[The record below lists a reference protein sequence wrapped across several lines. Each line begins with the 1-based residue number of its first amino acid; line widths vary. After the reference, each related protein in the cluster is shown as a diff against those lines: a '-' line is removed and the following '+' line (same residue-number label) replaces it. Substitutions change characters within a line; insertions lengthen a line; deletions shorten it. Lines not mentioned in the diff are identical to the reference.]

1 MRAGRFILL
10 ALFVFQKD
18 SNFARKKLMIQN
30 QTKFNIYPSPD
41 ANNHPA

>member
-18 SNFARKKLMIQN
+18 SNFARKKLMILN

-41 ANNHPA
+41 AK